1 MDDDYILNV
10 VCGTIVTTAIIIFVC
25 CCFINWKYSEYWKG
39 ELCVGNYQ
47 YYSDVVK
54 CKEELKDMTSYQTV
68 KYFMK
73 LERDKTDVGKNVENQ

>member
-1 MDDDYILNV
+1 MDDDCILNV
-10 VCGTIVTTAIIIFVC
+10 VCGTTVITVIIIFVC

-39 ELCVGNYQ
+39 ELCVENYQ

-54 CKEELKDMTSYQTV
+54 CKEELKNKTSYQTV

-73 LERDKTDVGKNVENQ
+73 LERDKSER